1 MWRGAG
7 GRGVDVAA
15 QAPFRVGT
23 TSDEDD
29 DAADAEDDA
38 EDDEEEDG
46 DGGEGS
52 GRRMACMVPQRT
64 STRTGAGHDRHDVG
78 ASDRLGQR
86 LPGLGARPLTD
97 TRWRATL
104 GQRHVGAA

>member
-15 QAPFRVGT
+15 QAPFRAGT
-23 TSDEDD
+23 TSDADDDAEDDDAEDD

-64 STRTGAGHDRHDVG
+64 
-78 ASDRLGQR
+78 
-86 LPGLGARPLTD
+86 
-97 TRWRATL
+97 
-104 GQRHVGAA
+104 